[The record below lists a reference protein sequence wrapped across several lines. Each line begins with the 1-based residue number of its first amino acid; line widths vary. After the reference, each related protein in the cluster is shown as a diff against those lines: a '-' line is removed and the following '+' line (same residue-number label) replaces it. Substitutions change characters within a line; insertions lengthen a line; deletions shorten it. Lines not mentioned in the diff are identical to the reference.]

1 MADNDPVAK
10 ARAIAARLG
19 LTVPSDNSILGK
31 RKNRFDDDMD
41 GRKKKKVYIPVEKY
55 PDINFM
61 GLLIGPRG
69 SNQKR
74 MEDLSGSRILIRG
87 RGSVKESFGD
97 PDENDDM
104 HVLITAD
111 TDDQIAKAQELVED
125 ILFNPEK
132 AMKLKQEQLRQVAE
146 NNGSTEIT
154 HYGPLGGGIGGETM
168 FKMSVPRALVGLI
181 IGRGGETIR
190 DLQNKSGSH
199 IQVGREDDG
208 GPPTERI
215 VQIAGTPA
223 QVEIAR
229 NMING
234 ILGDRVEGGRRDR
247 NEPPPDALKLV
258 VPNDKVGLIIGRQGV
273 TVKGVQQRTGA
284 NVVVPSAPD
293 SENPSLRTL
302 IITGTS
308 EAKEAARVEIQML
321 VNDQQNLLP
330 QGANTIYMQL
340 PNDRVGIVI
349 GRQGANVR
357 AIQERHDCRIQIPN
371 VPDPGSMPEVRTI
384 SIAGPTQHA
393 VQMAKAEIDAILLND
408 SARNYNSNSHYG
420 EQSRGSGT
428 YGTVDPYAPHYQ
440 QQYYQQQQQ
449 QYQQYQSYYGPAG
462 DATAATT
469 TTTTAGDATA
479 EAAAPDATAAT
490 ATADPNDPNA
500 YWNGYYEYAAYY
512 GVDAANAAWGVTA
525 AADGSTNAPP
535 AEGTSS
541 ETKKEDEAAK

>member
-19 LTVPSDNSILGK
+19 LTVPSDNSVLGK
-31 RKNRFDDDMD
+31 RKSRFDDDPLHPD
-41 GRKKKKVYIPVEKY
+41 GRKRKKVYIPVDKY

-87 RGSVKESFGD
+87 RGSVKEPTGE
-97 PDENDDM
+97 PDENEDM

-111 TDDQIAKAQELVED
+111 TDEQIAKAQAEIED

-132 AMKLKQEQLRQVAE
+132 AMRLKQEQLRQVAE
-146 NNGSTEIT
+146 NNGSMELT
-154 HYGPLGGGIGGETM
+154 HYGPLGGGNSTT
-168 FKMSVPRALVGLI
+168 FSMSVPRAVVGLI

-190 DLQNKSGSH
+190 DLQNRSGCS
-199 IQVGREDDG
+199 IQVAREDDG
-208 GPPTERI
+208 GPPNERL
-215 VQIAGTPA
+215 VQIVGSPS
-223 QVEIAR
+223 QVEVAR
-229 NMING
+229 TMINN
-234 ILGDRVEGGRRDR
+234 ILGDRIEGGRDR
-247 NEPPPDALKLV
+247 RGDPPADALKLV
-258 VPNDKVGLIIGRQGV
+258 VPNEKVGFIIGRQGA

-284 NVVVPSAPD
+284 NIVVPSIPD

-321 VNDQQNLLP
+321 VNDQHQLLP

-340 PNDRVGIVI
+340 PNERVGVVI

-357 AIQERHDCRIQIPN
+357 AIQDRHDCRIQIPN
-371 VPDPGSMPEVRTI
+371 HPDPGSMPEVRTI
-384 SIAGPTQHA
+384 SISGPTTQA
-393 VQMAKAEIDAILLND
+393 VQNAKDEIDTILIND
-408 SARNYNSNSHYG
+408 SRGHNNPHYG
-420 EQSRGSGT
+420 DAGRNGT
-428 YGTVDPYAPHYQ
+428 YGTVDPYAPQFQQ
-440 QQYYQQQQQ
+440 QQYYQQ
-449 QYQQYQSYYGPAG
+449 YQQYYGTQA
-462 DATAATT
+462 AAT
-469 TTTTAGDATA
+469 DASG
-479 EAAAPDATAAT
+479 AAATEEGAA
-490 ATADPNDPNA
+490 AVDPNDPNA

-525 AADGSTNAPP
+525 AADGAAP
-535 AEGTSS
+535 G
-541 ETKKEDEAAK
+541 EAAAPADDAAKAADDAKGDAKASN